1 MATFESES
9 ARNIDKFNGENFSFW
24 KFRMEMV
31 LSSMD
36 LWEIADESEEAP
48 PKDADPKVI
57 KDYNHRVK
65 KAMSVIELSLVDGQ
79 LAHIKSCKG
88 LAEA

>member
-9 ARNIDKFNGENFSFW
+9 ARNIDKFNGENFGLW

-36 LWEIADESEEAP
+36 LWEIVDESEKP
-48 PKDADPKVI
+48 PAADADPKEI
-57 KDYNHRVK
+57 KEYN
-65 KAMSVIELSLVDGQ
+65 
-79 LAHIKSCKG
+79 
-88 LAEA
+88 

>member
-9 ARNIDKFNGENFSFW
+9 ARNIDKFDGKNFGLW

-36 LWEIADESEEAP
+36 LWEIVDESEKPSAA
-48 PKDADPKVI
+48 DADAKEI
-57 KDYNHRVK
+57 K
-65 KAMSVIELSLVDGQ
+65 E
-79 LAHIKSCKG
+79 
-88 LAEA
+88 